1 MLSKKGKIIISIIV
15 VAVMICTAF
24 TVTEYKYY
32 LSNNKSQTQSTNWLY
47 TTFEVSPSASNSSQR
62 LIQATIQIWGTPPPS
77 NSTNNSFYV
86 TQQSNVSPFLQV
98 STNSS
103 GNTSGYFS
111 TAFKQY
117 LIEWINYLTKEK
129 QFNEEIGLDLEI
141 TYVVTHNATYNEVVM
156 AGNEIEIN
164 PFNILKSLTLNIT
177 DHPSLSNLPHF
188 YVPVNNAV
196 SLVNSVT
203 SLGTN
208 LHYLYVWYLIKSTTF
223 HNGRIPLA
231 FGNDTGGNAL
241 MDLSITL
248 GSGTTSF
255 TGGRV
260 YNINNTVSYYIDNNG
275 TFNPNNVINSTGI
288 LLRPPSVNKIASAG
302 YIYAVGNVTVDK
314 YQEACVNLATGVKEW
329 LNNFYAHIYVS
340 SINIANGRYVLGSA
354 YDAYDPNCPYDN
366 PTAIKQLGFLNNMTN
381 TLEGNVTPGNEI
393 TWGAIYSST
402 SGDYNNLQGTIN
414 GIIGLGLAVIGL
426 VTAVMIADG
435 WTPASGWANI
445 GLVVLAI
452 SGVVSSVLGL
462 VLTGVVNAKSSA
474 VVFGGDAKNDGEVG
488 NPFQGNPILFY
499 AYVLKIDVNFNDH
512 NYIFPV
518 MWLTGKPA

>member
-1 MLSKKGKIIISIIV
+1 
-15 VAVMICTAF
+15 
-24 TVTEYKYY
+24 
-32 LSNNKSQTQSTNWLY
+32 
-47 TTFEVSPSASNSSQR
+47 
-62 LIQATIQIWGTPPPS
+62 
-77 NSTNNSFYV
+77 
-86 TQQSNVSPFLQV
+86 
-98 STNSS
+98 
-103 GNTSGYFS
+103 
-111 TAFKQY
+111 
-117 LIEWINYLTKEK
+117 
-129 QFNEEIGLDLEI
+129 
-141 TYVVTHNATYNEVVM
+141 M

-275 TFNPNNVINSTGI
+275 TFNPNDVFNITEI
-288 LLRPPSVNKIASAG
+288 LLYPPSINKAASAG

-414 GIIGLGLAVIGL
+414 GIIGIGLGVIGL
-426 VTAVMIADG
+426 VTAVMKADG
-435 WTPASGWANI
+435 WSPASGWAEI
-445 GLVVLAI
+445 GLKVLDI
-452 SGVVSSVLGL
+452 TGLVSSVLGL
-462 VLTGVVNAKSSA
+462 VLSGVVRSKSSTIA
-474 VVFGGDAKNDGEVG
+474 FGGYAQNDGKVG
-488 NPFQGNPILFY
+488 SPSQGNPILIY

>member
-1 MLSKKGKIIISIIV
+1 
-15 VAVMICTAF
+15 
-24 TVTEYKYY
+24 
-32 LSNNKSQTQSTNWLY
+32 
-47 TTFEVSPSASNSSQR
+47 
-62 LIQATIQIWGTPPPS
+62 
-77 NSTNNSFYV
+77 
-86 TQQSNVSPFLQV
+86 
-98 STNSS
+98 
-103 GNTSGYFS
+103 
-111 TAFKQY
+111 
-117 LIEWINYLTKEK
+117 
-129 QFNEEIGLDLEI
+129 
-141 TYVVTHNATYNEVVM
+141 M

-275 TFNPNNVINSTGI
+275 TFNPNDVINSTGI

-314 YQEACVNLATGVKEW
+314 YQEAYVNLATGVKEW

-414 GIIGLGLAVIGL
+414 GIIGIGLGVIGL
-426 VTAVMIADG
+426 VTAVMKADG
-435 WTPASGWANI
+435 WSPASGWAEI
-445 GLVVLAI
+445 GLKVLDI
-452 SGVVSSVLGL
+452 TGLVSSVLGL
-462 VLTGVVNAKSSA
+462 VLSGVVRSKSSTIA
-474 VVFGGDAKNDGEVG
+474 FGGYAQNDGKVG
-488 NPFQGNPILFY
+488 SPSQGNPILIY

>member
-1 MLSKKGKIIISIIV
+1 
-15 VAVMICTAF
+15 MICTAF

-164 PFNILKSLTLNIT
+164 PFNILKSLTLNIA

-196 SLVNSVT
+196 S
-203 SLGTN
+203 
-208 LHYLYVWYLIKSTTF
+208 
-223 HNGRIPLA
+223 
-231 FGNDTGGNAL
+231 
-241 MDLSITL
+241 
-248 GSGTTSF
+248 
-255 TGGRV
+255 
-260 YNINNTVSYYIDNNG
+260 
-275 TFNPNNVINSTGI
+275 
-288 LLRPPSVNKIASAG
+288 
-302 YIYAVGNVTVDK
+302 
-314 YQEACVNLATGVKEW
+314 
-329 LNNFYAHIYVS
+329 
-340 SINIANGRYVLGSA
+340 
-354 YDAYDPNCPYDN
+354 
-366 PTAIKQLGFLNNMTN
+366 
-381 TLEGNVTPGNEI
+381 
-393 TWGAIYSST
+393 
-402 SGDYNNLQGTIN
+402 
-414 GIIGLGLAVIGL
+414 
-426 VTAVMIADG
+426 
-435 WTPASGWANI
+435 
-445 GLVVLAI
+445 
-452 SGVVSSVLGL
+452 
-462 VLTGVVNAKSSA
+462 
-474 VVFGGDAKNDGEVG
+474 
-488 NPFQGNPILFY
+488 
-499 AYVLKIDVNFNDH
+499 
-512 NYIFPV
+512 
-518 MWLTGKPA
+518 

>member
-1 MLSKKGKIIISIIV
+1 
-15 VAVMICTAF
+15 MICTAF

-32 LSNNKSQTQSTNWLY
+32 LPNNKKQTQSTNWLY
-47 TTFEVSPSASNSSQR
+47 TNFEVSPSASNSSSR
-62 LIQATIQIWGTPPPS
+62 IIQATIQIWGTPPPL

-86 TQQSNVSPFLQV
+86 TQQSNVSPLLQV

-117 LIEWINYLTKEK
+117 LTEWINYLTKEK

-164 PFNILKSLTLNIT
+164 PFNILKSLTLNIA

-196 SLVNSVT
+196 SADNSVT
-203 SLGTN
+203 PLGTSPPW
-208 LHYLYVWYLIKSTTF
+208 LYVWYLNKSTTY
-223 HNGRIPLA
+223 HNGNIPLA
-231 FGNDTGGNAL
+231 FENDTDGNAL
-241 MDLSITL
+241 SILSITL
-248 GSGTTSF
+248 GTTSGTTSF
-255 TGGRV
+255 TGGRG

-275 TFNPNNVINSTGI
+275 TFNPNDIINSTEI
-288 LLRPPSVNKIASAG
+288 LLYPPSVNKTASAG

-314 YQEACVNLATGVKEW
+314 YQEAYVNAGAGVKEW

-340 SINIANGRYVLGSA
+340 SINIANGRYVLGHA

-381 TLEGNVTPGNEI
+381 TLEGNITPGNEV

-414 GIIGLGLAVIGL
+414 GIVGIGLAVIGF
-426 VTAVMIADG
+426 VTTVMAADG
-435 WTPASGWANI
+435 WAPGSGWANI
-445 GLVVLAI
+445 GLAVLAVT
-452 SGVVSSVLGL
+452 GLVSSELGL
-462 VLTGVVNAKSSA
+462 VLSGVVTAKSST
-474 VVFGGDAKNDGEVG
+474 VVFTGNAQNSGEVG
-488 NPFQGNPILFY
+488 SPSQGNPILFY